1 MSKIDEFGK
10 DLGLVHEMV
19 VTGRKAAMTPQ
30 AYAFLAHNEGF
41 FGKLAGIIR
50 HQAVLDKNGIEAMPA
65 NKELAEKLIED
76 VGSINDGCI
85 HCMLSQRGKS
95 VWHLY
100 LPYGFCPEADNTW
113 SWKTDKYNGIDW
125 EEATRRYETACKKM
139 AKAAKGSTEYALFE
153 QQREQFHAR
162 ERLAFRRMLT
172 IRLKEIGLTPQ
183 ELVEFTPAF
192 VWHEDF
198 PWIGITEE
206 CYEYSKHFAP
216 VIRQLVE
223 QRAILAML
231 K

>member
-1 MSKIDEFGK
+1 MSRIDEFGK

-19 VTGRKAAMTPQ
+19 VTGKKAGMTPK

-50 HQAVLDKNGIEAMPA
+50 HQAVLDENGIEAMPA

-85 HCMLSQRGKS
+85 HCMLTQRGES

-100 LPYGFCPEADNTW
+100 LPYGFCPEVDN
-113 SWKTDKYNGIDW
+113 WKTDMFNGLNW
-125 EEATRRYETACKKM
+125 KEAIRRYKTTCKSM
-139 AKAAKGSTEYALFE
+139 ARAARESTKYHLFK
-153 QQREQFHAR
+153 QRCEQFHNR
-162 ERLAFRRMLT
+162 EKLAFRRMLT
-172 IRLKEIGLTPQ
+172 IRLEEVGLSPQ

-192 VWHEDF
+192 VWQKELS
-198 PWIGITEE
+198 WIGITKE

-231 K
+231 KQ